1 MDAPSISSSA
11 LDAAAG
17 RRLGRKGER
26 ELRALTEALMAAV
39 RQARCAV
46 LASSVCASKSSDAAG
61 LVMSL
66 AQLPPAEEAMR
77 SAAGAASLSSL
88 MVRVA
93 EVLADMSAAVGEAAE
108 HAMSTAVA
116 VAEMER
122 QAAVVKELAAQ
133 ADLPHVSPHLPGSP

>member
-1 MDAPSISSSA
+1 MDSPSISSAA

-17 RRLGRKGER
+17 RRLGRRGER

-66 AQLPPAEEAMR
+66 AQ
-77 SAAGAASLSSL
+77 
-88 MVRVA
+88 
-93 EVLADMSAAVGEAAE
+93 
-108 HAMSTAVA
+108 
-116 VAEMER
+116 
-122 QAAVVKELAAQ
+122 
-133 ADLPHVSPHLPGSP
+133 

>member
-1 MDAPSISSSA
+1 MESPSVSSAA

-17 RRLGRKGER
+17 RKLGRRAER

-66 AQLPPAEEAMR
+66 AQLPPAQEAMR

-88 MVRVA
+88 MIRVS

-122 QAAVVKELAAQ
+122 QARRH
-133 ADLPHVSPHLPGSP
+133 PRSSPGARLSSP

>member
-1 MDAPSISSSA
+1 
-11 LDAAAG
+11 
-17 RRLGRKGER
+17 
-26 ELRALTEALMAAV
+26 MAAV

-122 QAAVVKELAAQ
+122 QAAVVKALAAQ
-133 ADLPHVSPHLPGSP
+133 ADLPISPHISIYLHISPHVSLNIATQADLPCVSLYLPISP